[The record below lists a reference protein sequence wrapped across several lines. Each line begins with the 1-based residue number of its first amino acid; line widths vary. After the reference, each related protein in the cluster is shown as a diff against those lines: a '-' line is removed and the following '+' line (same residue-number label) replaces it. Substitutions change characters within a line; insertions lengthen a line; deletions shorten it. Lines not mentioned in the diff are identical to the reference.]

1 MKFIEQLRKT
11 ERVFIVLTLSQP
23 DYHLW
28 HEMYRLLQQAGIT
41 HEIILKT
48 KVKTADKE
56 RAALQIAAHTGGL
69 FIDRIPYG
77 LWITASQE
85 ENIAF
90 TLNLSRNIL
99 QSAGLRRYKA
109 EFVSC
114 PGCGRTLYNLEE
126 AVAKVKGAFSHL
138 SKLKIAIMG
147 CIVNGPGEMADA
159 DYGYVGAGRDK
170 VSLYKGKECIEKN
183 IPEEMAIEKL
193 IALIKAHGDWS
204 DPS

>member
-1 MKFIEQLRKT
+1 
-11 ERVFIVLTLSQP
+11 
-23 DYHLW
+23 
-28 HEMYRLLQQAGIT
+28 MYRLLQQAGIT

-147 CIVNGPGEMADA
+147 CIVNGPGEMGDA
-159 DYGYVGAGRDK
+159 DYGYVGAGNGK
-170 VSLYKGKECIEKN
+170 VNLYKGRKMVRAAV
-183 IPEEMAIEKL
+183 PEQQAIAALEQL
-193 IALIKAHGDWS
+193 IRENGDWCDRS
-204 DPS
+204 E